1 MPEDGGLDWQE
12 RFNRLEGRL
21 QDLTHMVAEVRSLI
35 GPWAVNLADGH
46 LLVHTM
52 HKLLLIVDSL
62 DLIITP
68 QLVVYRQWEPEITD
82 LFWNSIRSDT
92 VFVDVG
98 ANIGYFTC
106 LAGARIH
113 AGGEG
118 TVIAVEPNPRCYE
131 LIERN
136 LLINWS
142 MCPISLHKAALGAES
157 GEVWL
162 TSPLNRAANA
172 HVSKEHGNV
181 DVSSSFRVPMT
192 TLDAIV
198 PEDRQVDILKVDVEG
213 YEASVF
219 MGARRVIARSPN
231 IKIIMEWSRD
241 QMHDAGVSP
250 GAMYDL
256 IATLGLAPRK
266 LPTSRSLLDVTDEN
280 SPLLSLDEL
289 DRLSYSNILLTKRH

>member
-1 MPEDGGLDWQE
+1 MPEYVGVSWHE
-12 RFNRLEGRL
+12 RFNRLEGNVQDLTHRV
-21 QDLTHMVAEVRSLI
+21 QDLTHMMAEVRSLI
-35 GPWAVNLADGH
+35 GPWAVSLADGH

-52 HKLLLIVDSL
+52 HKLLLIVDLL

-92 VFVDVG
+92 VFIDVG

-113 AGGEG
+113 AGGAG
-118 TVIAVEPNPRCYE
+118 MVIAAEPNPRCYE

-136 LLINWS
+136 LNINWS
-142 MCPISLHKAALGAES
+142 MCPIALHKAALGAES

-172 HVSKEHGNV
+172 HISQENGAV
-181 DVSSSFRVPMT
+181 DVSTSFRVPMT

-198 PEDRQVDILKVDVEG
+198 PEDRQVDIMKIDVEG

-219 MGARRVIARSPN
+219 KGARRVIARSPN
-231 IKIIMEWSRD
+231 IKIIMEWSHD
-241 QMHDAGVSP
+241 QMHGAGVSP
-250 GAMYDL
+250 GACT
-256 IATLGLAPRK
+256 ICST
-266 LPTSRSLLDVTDEN
+266 N
-280 SPLLSLDEL
+280 SA
-289 DRLSYSNILLTKRH
+289 

>member
-1 MPEDGGLDWQE
+1 MPDDAGVNWQE

-21 QDLTHMVAEVRSLI
+21 QDLTNMVAEVRSLV

-46 LLVHTM
+46 LLVHTL

-113 AGGEG
+113 AGGAG

-172 HVSKEHGNV
+172 HISQENGAV
-181 DVSSSFRVPMT
+181 DVSTSFRVPMT

-198 PEDRQVDILKVDVEG
+198 PEDRQVDIMKVDVEG
-213 YEASVF
+213 YEVLGVQGRPPRHRPFAEPQGHHGMVARPD
-219 MGARRVIARSPN
+219 ARRRGF
-231 IKIIMEWSRD
+231 
-241 QMHDAGVSP
+241 AGRHVR
-250 GAMYDL
+250 
-256 IATLGLAPRK
+256 LAPRTR
-266 LPTSRSLLDVTDEN
+266 PDAAQAADVAQPVRPHARTI
-280 SPLLSLDEL
+280 
-289 DRLSYSNILLTKRH
+289 RRC